1 MRIRFANY
9 WTLEPVADVLWKG
22 QTNLREKDLRLAD
35 LRDTDLNGLGG
46 IRTPDTVVR
55 SHVL

>member
-1 MRIRFANY
+1 MARLYIGAESPNQCVY
-9 WTLEPVADVLWKG
+9 CYKWK
-22 QTNLREKDLRLAD
+22 Q
-35 LRDTDLNGLGG
+35 LNGLGG

>member
-1 MRIRFANY
+1 MKPLSNKISNQKLKVTKLKWGRDLFLNPIY
-9 WTLEPVADVLWKG
+9 VELTLD
-22 QTNLREKDLRLAD
+22 
-35 LRDTDLNGLGG
+35 GLGG